1 MTNNADDQ
9 IAREWALRVVE
20 SAENAQPVSRGALAA
35 ARYVLDTTTP
45 PTMSDIEWDD
55 YAHAGLCAEHPVY
68 GTVRMLEADTGGAIR
83 IFYVEEGLF
92 RRQWVLPAKLTPIPG
107 KKIDL
112 TPRREPTNIDE
123 SSNGSSDGAANIEA
137 SINVGALPRPED
149 VPAGEVWEVERGRGV
164 WFGVRN
170 DPESPSQWIAVRA
183 DEFNWETFSDEE
195 VTLVR
200 RLAPET
206 TPDHPEF
213 LETEEDYE
221 NAPDG
226 TIVAQDGGKPF
237 VLIAELWMD
246 PNSGIFEHG
255 SMSDVRRRVLRWGW
269 KA

>member
-1 MTNNADDQ
+1 MTNNTDAQ
-9 IAREWALRVVE
+9 IARQWAE
-20 SAENAQPVSRGALAA
+20 ANINALTPTEPTAGVREAIERHILA
-35 ARYVLDTTTP
+35 TTIP

-55 YAHAGLCAEHPVY
+55 DAHAGLCAEHPVY
-68 GTVRMLEADTGGAIR
+68 GTVRMLEADSGGVIR

-107 KKIDL
+107 RKIDL

-137 SINVGALPRPED
+137 SINVSALPRPED

-221 NAPDG
+221 SAPDG

-237 VLIAELWMD
+237 VLMYELWMD